1 MSIFGAP
8 RATYLIEAEI
18 IYYQRVRSEDMSGL
32 QTESG
37 KEAKGRFER
46 FLNSPVGQVISRI
59 ITTVVVTAIEH
70 YIGKW

>member
-1 MSIFGAP
+1 
-8 RATYLIEAEI
+8 
-18 IYYQRVRSEDMSGL
+18 MSGL